1 MIDKIS
7 VVLPVFNEEENIENV
22 LCSIDRAIKA
32 VFHAYEII
40 IVNDGSTDNTPLIIE
55 RLKRE
60 YSNLK
65 VISFE
70 HNRGYGSAL
79 REGFSMA
86 AFDHIFYTDSDGQ
99 FDVSE
104 ISKILPLIDKC
115 DVVAGFRL
123 NRKDSTFRVFS
134 SRVYNK
140 LVTALFGLKVRD
152 VNCSF
157 KLFKREIIDKVH
169 LYSIGFSIDAELL
182 WKAKTNGYKICETG
196 VSHFAREKGESK
208 VRITD
213 TLRTVREMIY
223 IKKKGQ
229 I

>member
-7 VVLPVFNEEENIENV
+7 VVLPVFNEEENIESV

-32 VFHAYEII
+32 IFHAYEII
-40 IVNDGSTDNTPLIIE
+40 IVNDGSTDNTPIIIE
-55 RLKRE
+55 RLKKD
-60 YSNLK
+60 YNNLK
-65 VISFE
+65 VVTFE
-70 HNRGYGSAL
+70 RNRGYGSAL
-79 REGFSMA
+79 REGFSRA
-86 AFDHIFYTDSDGQ
+86 VFDHIFYTDSDGQ

-115 DVVAGFRL
+115 DMVAGFRL
-123 NRKDSTFRVFS
+123 NRKDSALRVFS

-140 LVTALFGLKVRD
+140 LVAGLFGLKVRD

-157 KLFKREIIDKVH
+157 KLFKKEIIDNIQ

-182 WKAKTNGYKICETG
+182 WKAKVNGYKICEAG

-213 TLRTVREMIY
+213 TLRTVREMID
-223 IKKKGQ
+223 IRRKGQ
-229 I
+229 R